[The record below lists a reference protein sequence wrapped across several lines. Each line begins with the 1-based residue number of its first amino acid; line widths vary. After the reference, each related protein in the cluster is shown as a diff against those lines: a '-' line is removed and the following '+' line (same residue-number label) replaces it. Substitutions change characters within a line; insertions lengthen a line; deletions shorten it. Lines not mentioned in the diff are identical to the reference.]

1 MAGPSALANPRAE
14 RVKAVRRLSRRVG
27 RERAGRFM
35 AEGPQAVREA
45 IAAHAALPGT
55 VVHDVFVTESAAQ
68 RYAGELALAQTA
80 GLTPVHVTDEVLAAM
95 TDTVAPQ
102 GLLAICASVGRGLD
116 EVLDGLVPTLV
127 AVLVH
132 VRDPGNAGTVL
143 RAADAAGADAVVLSR
158 DSVDVH
164 NPKCVRST
172 AGSIFHLPV
181 VQGVPVADAVAALRA
196 HGMVVLAADGDGDT
210 DLDDLLDDV
219 DRSAHWGEVDPSA
232 REGAGMG
239 PVALLARPTAWLFG
253 NEAWGLDPAYR
264 ALADAVVRVP
274 IHGRAESLNLAT
286 AATVCLYASARAH
299 RAPGPTLGYRREKPK

>member
-1 MAGPSALANPRAE
+1 M
-14 RVKAVRRLSRRVG
+14 RRLSRRVG
-27 RERAGRFM
+27 RERAGRFV

-55 VVHDVFVTESAAQ
+55 VVHDLFVTDAAAQ

-102 GLLAICASVGRGLD
+102 GLLAICASVERDLDDVLRGLM
-116 EVLDGLVPTLV
+116 PTLV

-143 RAADAAGADAVVLSR
+143 RAADAAGAGAVVLSR

-181 VQGVPVADAVAALRA
+181 VQGVLVADAVAALRA
-196 HGMVVLAADGDGDT
+196 HGMVVLAADGDGET

-219 DRSAHWGEVDPSA
+219 DRSARRGEVDRSA
-232 REGAGMG
+232 RRDDQDCSAGEGAGTG
-239 PVALLARPTAWLFG
+239 PAALLARPTAWLFG
-253 NEAWGLDPAYR
+253 NEAWGLDPTYR

-299 RAPGPTLGYRREKPK
+299 RAPGPTLRSRS